1 MLNELDIKQIEK
13 KGITREA
20 FLKQIDHFKRGF
32 PPLQLNRP
40 ATIADGITALD
51 DDEVKALTTFFD
63 DSGNDY
69 RMLKFIPASG
79 AATRMFKDVFAWR
92 DLLKAGVDPYELLSD
107 QPEAAKFF
115 GRMRENAFWE
125 DLKLIMD
132 KEDLDAEHLLNNKNY
147 LPMIDFLLF
156 DHGLDY
162 ADLPKALIAF
172 HKYEEVVRTAMEE
185 HLVEGA
191 FHIRDKNGIVRMH
204 FTLSPEHTGR
214 FEERLKRVKNVYENR
229 FSVQYQ
235 VSWSLQKPATD
246 TIAVGLDNLP
256 FREKDGSLLFRPGG
270 HGALIENL
278 QDLQDEDMI
287 FIKNIDN
294 VVPDRLKPDTI
305 RYKKVLGGML
315 IKLNQQVFRH
325 LRRLKEGG
333 LSDAEYRSMLDFA
346 SRDLNIDEQVFPAS
360 PEDGTPV
367 LYNML
372 NRPLRVCGM
381 VKNEDEPGGGPFWVK
396 DKKGFNSLQIVEM
409 SQIDTKDPV
418 QAAIVKKATHFNPV
432 DLVCS
437 IKDYEGN
444 VFDLHRFID
453 PETGFI
459 SHKSKDG
466 KELKALERPGLWNG
480 AMANWNT
487 VFVEVPLITFNPVK
501 TINDLLRPE
510 HQ

>member
-13 KGITREA
+13 KGINRDA
-20 FLKQIDHFKRGF
+20 FLKQINHFKRGF
-32 PPLQLNRP
+32 PPLQLSRP
-40 ATIADGITALD
+40 ATTGDGIIDLD
-51 DDEVKALTTFFD
+51 EDEVKKLAGFFD
-63 DSGNDY
+63 DAGNDY
-69 RMLKFIPASG
+69 RMLKFVPASG
-79 AATRMFKDVFAWR
+79 AATRMFKDVFAWL
-92 DLLKAGVDPYELLSD
+92 DLLKAGVDPDELLTG
-107 QPEAAKFF
+107 QPGAAKFF

-132 KEDLDAEHLLNNKNY
+132 KEDLDADHLLDNKNY
-147 LPMIDFLLF
+147 LPLVDFLLF
-156 DHGLDY
+156 DHGLEY

-172 HKYEEVVRTAMEE
+172 HKYERVIRTAMEE

-204 FTLSPEHTGR
+204 FTLSPEHTAR
-214 FEERLKRVKNVYENR
+214 FEERLKTVKKVYENR
-229 FSVQYQ
+229 FSVQYE

-256 FREKDGSLLFRPGG
+256 FREKNGGLLFRPGG

-315 IKLNQQVFRH
+315 IKLKQKVFEH
-325 LRRLKEGG
+325 LRRLEEGAI
-333 LSDAEYRSMLDFA
+333 SDAEYRSMLDFA
-346 SRDLNIDEQVFPAS
+346 TRDLNIDEQVFPAT
-360 PEDGTPV
+360 PEDGAPV
-367 LYNML
+367 LYKML

-381 VKNEDEPGGGPFWVK
+381 VKNKDEPGGGPFWVK
-396 DKKGFNSLQIVEM
+396 DKHGFNSLQIVEM
-409 SQIDTKDPV
+409 SQIDTKDPK
-418 QAAIVKKATHFNPV
+418 QAAIVKKTTHFNPV

-444 VFDLHRFID
+444 VFDLNQFID

-466 KELKALERPGLWNG
+466 RELKALERPGLWNG

-501 TINDLLRPE
+501 TINDLLRSE

>member
-1 MLNELDIKQIEK
+1 MLNEHDISQIEK
-13 KGITREA
+13 KGISREA
-20 FLKQIDHFKRGF
+20 FLQQINHFKKGF
-32 PPLQLNRP
+32 PPLKLDRP
-40 ATIADGITALD
+40 ATADDGIITLN
-51 DDEVKALTTFFD
+51 DDEVNALAGFYD
-63 DSGNDY
+63 DAGNDY
-69 RMLKFIPASG
+69 RMLKFVPSSG

-92 DLLKAGVDPYELLSD
+92 DLLKAGVEPDELLAG
-107 QPEAAKFF
+107 QPEATTFF

-132 KEDLDAEHLLNNKNY
+132 KEDLDADHLLDNKNY
-147 LPMIDFLLF
+147 LPLIDFLLF
-156 DHGLDY
+156 DQGLDY

-172 HKYEEVVRTAMEE
+172 HKYDGHVRTAMEE

-191 FHIRDKNGIVRMH
+191 FHVSDKDGHVRIH

-214 FEERLKRVKNVYENR
+214 FEEKLKEHRAVYENR
-229 FSVQYQ
+229 FSVKYK
-235 VSWSLQKPATD
+235 VNWSLQKPATD

-256 FREKDGSLLFRPGG
+256 FRERDGSLLFRPGG
-270 HGALIENL
+270 HGALIQNL

-305 RYKKVLGGML
+305 IYKKVLGALL
-315 IKLNQQVFRH
+315 IKLQQQVFEH
-325 LRRLKEGG
+325 LRRLEHGP
-333 LSDAEYRSMLDFA
+333 LSMSEYRSMLDFCT
-346 SRDLNIDEQVFPAS
+346 RELNIDKLAFPS
-360 PEDGTPV
+360 TPEEGTPV
-367 LYNML
+367 LRNML

-381 VKNEDEPGGGPFWVK
+381 VKNEGEPGGGPFWVRDEFGK
-396 DKKGFNSLQIVEM
+396 NSLQIVEM
-409 SQIDTKDPV
+409 SQINMHDPH
-418 QAAIVKKATHFNPV
+418 QAAIVKNATHFNPV

-437 IKDYEGN
+437 IKDHEGN
-444 VFDLHRFID
+444 VFNLDEFID
-453 PETGFI
+453 PNTGFI

-466 KELKALERPGLWNG
+466 RELKALERPGLWNG

-501 TINDLLRPE
+501 TINDLLRQE